1 METGTGW
8 RSASYGERRIGE
20 RFQTHEPRMGW
31 CVPQKSG
38 SDRRD
43 VRRRKAAPECRF
55 LDVSIT
61 GARLLAPQ
69 AGDLHVGSRILL
81 DYDGESTSVRI
92 RRVESHN
99 EVVSVYG
106 VSFVELGPRLKQ
118 IVYAADSARSRR
130 HEKVAS

>member
-1 METGTGW
+1 METGTEW

-38 SDRRD
+38 DRRD
-43 VRRRKAAPECRF
+43 RRRRKAVPECRF

-69 AGDLHVGSRILL
+69 ARDLHVGSRILL
-81 DYDGESTSVRI
+81 DYDGESTTVRI
-92 RRVESHN
+92 RRVEPHN
-99 EVVSVYG
+99 EAISVYG

-130 HEKVAS
+130 QEKVAS

>member
-1 METGTGW
+1 METGTQWGGICF
-8 RSASYGERRIGE
+8 GERRIGA

-38 SDRRD
+38 NNRRDRR
-43 VRRRKAAPECRF
+43 RRTAVPECGF

-69 AGDLHVGSRILL
+69 ARDLHVGSRIVL
-81 DYDGESTSVRI
+81 DYDGESTTVRI
-92 RRVESHN
+92 RRVEPHN
-99 EVVSVYG
+99 EAISVYG
-106 VSFVELGPRLKQ
+106 VSFVELGPRLKE
-118 IVYAADSARSRR
+118 IVYAADGARSRR